1 MFIENTFQGL
11 QLLHVFEVIVNDKAK
26 TLQVF
31 YEGENALEVN
41 HFRQKMVMYNKYD
54 NVY

>member
-1 MFIENTFQGL
+1 MCIKKTFEGL
-11 QLLHVFEVIVNDKAK
+11 QLLHVFEILVNGNVK

-31 YEGENALEVN
+31 YEGENMLEVN

-54 NVY
+54 NV